1 MRTELPLVS
10 PTPRELASSR
20 TRPGWLRGRRG
31 ACPGCR
37 SISAGVGG
45 DTKGHVEIGGTGRQ
59 VTLGQKTLYPRGTQ
73 LSFLLLGPTGV
84 QAGAE
89 DGHRGRT
96 ARRGSPLESR
106 LQGGSAPDAF
116 SPPWAIQVCA
126 QPGAVGSP
134 L

>member
-37 SISAGVGG
+37 NISAGVGG

-73 LSFLLLGPTGV
+73 LSFLLLGPACRQELRTDTEVALPG
-84 QAGAE
+84 GA
-89 DGHRGRT
+89 
-96 ARRGSPLESR
+96 ARWSL
-106 LQGGSAPDAF
+106 AF
-116 SPPWAIQVCA
+116 KEA
-126 QPGAVGSP
+126 QHLMPSLHLGPSKSVP
-134 L
+134 NL